1 MQIAKQFIKSLS
13 LLIAVIFITGC
24 PSTKVSAEFAKK
36 HPAGSY
42 VTGELLVGMQQG
54 TAPADSQKALR
65 QAIPGLE
72 VVKAMVN
79 GTVFHVR
86 LPATMNVEQGMAKL
100 KTVKGVRY
108 AELNGTTHILL
119 GQSRPELHPLGPI
132 SVTGEID
139 SMLAYKVYVKGL
151 VCPSCAVG
159 LKKGLM
165 KLPFI
170 KSIHV
175 NYKTGLVLIY
185 EKRQRDKGGEELD
198 KSRITKAVK
207 DSGYEV
213 DRFAK

>member
-1 MQIAKQFIKSLS
+1 MKKIL
-13 LLIAVIFITGC
+13 LLIVLIFVTGC
-24 PSTKVSAEFAKK
+24 PST
-36 HPAGSY
+36 
-42 VTGELLVGMQQG
+42 QQ
-54 TAPADSQKALR
+54 
-65 QAIPGLE
+65 
-72 VVKAMVN
+72 
-79 GTVFHVR
+79 
-86 LPATMNVEQGMAKL
+86 
-100 KTVKGVRY
+100 
-108 AELNGTTHILL
+108 
-119 GQSRPELHPLGPI
+119 QSRPELRPLGPI

-185 EKRQRDKGGEELD
+185 EIHPRIDPKGIKKYD
-198 KSRITKAVK
+198 KSRITKVVE

-213 DRFAK
+213 DRFVKD